1 MTPTLLQF
9 LILCPLTLIAGY
21 IDAVAGGGGLISLP
35 AYLLIGLP
43 PHNALGTN
51 KLSSSFGAVFATVR
65 YGRQGY
71 INKRLAFICV
81 PMALLGSYCG
91 AKISMLVPENTF
103 RLLLVMILPAVAWY
117 VLRSKKNM
125 EAGKTPEE
133 LPWPKTGF
141 VCAGIS
147 LALGAYDGFYG
158 PGTGTFLMLL
168 LSGIVGL
175 DLRNC
180 VGTTKIINTSSNIAA
195 FVTFLFNGQVIFS
208 LGIAAALSSALGNW
222 LGAVSFSKKGAK
234 LLRPLILVVLSL
246 LFVKTVWELF
256 F

>member
-1 MTPTLLQF
+1 MTPTILQF
-9 LILCPLTLIAGY
+9 MILCPLTLIAGY

-43 PHNALGTN
+43 PHSALATN
-51 KLSSSFGAVFATVR
+51 KLSASFGAVFATVR

-81 PMALLGSYCG
+81 PAALLGSYFG
-91 AKISMLVPENTF
+91 VKLSLLVPEDTF
-103 RLLLVMILPAVAWY
+103 RLMLVLILPVVAWN
-117 VLRSKKNM
+117 VLRKKKDM

-133 LPWPKTGF
+133 LPWPKTGIIC
-141 VCAGIS
+141 VLIS
-147 LALGAYDGFYG
+147 LALGTYDGFYG

-175 DLRNC
+175 DLRSC
-180 VGTTKIINTSSNIAA
+180 AGTTKIINTSSNICA
-195 FVTFLFNGQVIFS
+195 FVTFLFNGQVVFA
-208 LGIAAALSSALGNW
+208 LGIAGALCSAIGNW
-222 LGAVSFSKKGAK
+222 LGAVSFGKKGAK
-234 LLRPLILVVLSL
+234 LLRPLIIFVLSL